1 MSEAI
6 DNAVVV
12 LYAVTVRY
20 KESANV
26 RCCQMPPDT
35 SNHIIRKCYQSRTR
49 GVLAVLCGLAWS
61 LQCRLEANYA

>member
-49 GVLAVLCGLAWS
+49 GQVFWLFCVAWHGRCSAV
-61 LQCRLEANYA
+61 